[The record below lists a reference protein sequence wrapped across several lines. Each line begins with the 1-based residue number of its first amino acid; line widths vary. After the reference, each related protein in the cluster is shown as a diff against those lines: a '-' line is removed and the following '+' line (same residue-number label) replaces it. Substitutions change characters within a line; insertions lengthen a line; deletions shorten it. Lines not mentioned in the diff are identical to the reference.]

1 MSSAISN
8 STFSNIVSNRN
19 RNRTKKTPV
28 VFDDVE
34 MTNEVM
40 TIEQAELLLSKS
52 GPNGSDYF
60 QDNSCKRQRTT
71 SSDVC
76 EYESA
81 NAGKSD
87 KNDVKLMID
96 LGWIENEQEASVMME
111 EQAKSLIDNGIDSN
125 RDSNGQKQKNSSTD
139 ADQTSNKHSN
149 KRDKRIGK
157 QQNITPFNY
166 SNVGSIGVGGSSGVE
181 NPFFAGAAVSGIPSQ
196 SSNNNKEKKKQV
208 RQNPRKGGKKPL
220 PTGGAQSSF
229 VYRK

>member
-8 STFSNIVSNRN
+8 LTFSNIVSNRN
-19 RNRTKKTPV
+19 RNRNKKSQV
-28 VFDDVE
+28 VFDNIETTD
-34 MTNEVM
+34 EVM

-60 QDNSCKRQRTT
+60 QDNSCKRQRIT

-76 EYESA
+76 ENESA
-81 NAGKSD
+81 NAGESD

-111 EQAKSLIDNGIDSN
+111 EQAKNLIDNGMDSN
-125 RDSNGQKQKNSSTD
+125 KDSNGQKQKNSPTD

-166 SNVGSIGVGGSSGVE
+166 STVGSIGVGGTSGVE
-181 NPFFAGAAVSGIPSQ
+181 NPFFAGAAVSGISSQ
-196 SSNNNKEKKKQV
+196 SSNNKDKRKPV

-220 PTGGAQSSF
+220 PTGGTQSSF